1 MRVCRPNLVSLVVF
15 VFAPIRSFFAV
26 NIPRALA
33 YSSQVVSSIEL
44 GPERP
49 REVVDRWIPA
59 VYIQS
64 WTSGIAC
71 IFPVPSHVTI
81 DHDSERFAWMRL
93 LGKNPKPLSMS

>member
-1 MRVCRPNLVSLVVF
+1 MRVFRPNLILLVEFVF
-15 VFAPIRSFFAV
+15 VPIRSCLAV
-26 NIPRALA
+26 NLPRALD
-33 YSSQVVSSIEL
+33 YLSQVVSIIEL
-44 GPERP
+44 GSQRP
-49 REVVDRWIPA
+49 RDVVDRWIPA

-81 DHDSERFAWMRL
+81 DHDSERFAWMQL